1 MCIHIFIYL
10 LIVHI
15 HISDTI
21 YIVPD
26 KNVLLSDCILT
37 SPILFLG
44 QALLYIKAEIK
55 NK

>member
-1 MCIHIFIYL
+1 MFIHMYIYL

-26 KNVLLSDCILT
+26 KNVLLSDCIIT
-37 SPILFLG
+37 SILFLG